1 MCKVLYQNWYVFYS
15 INEYEV
21 FVFLVQAITN
31 GFLAKMTPCLVSSSV
46 LCERL
51 EERQRLKGELIDPR
65 ICSLPQ
71 VVFTAAFLKTPS
83 PAPDCLLCCRLTC
96 SSCARVVCHRIS

>member
-1 MCKVLYQNWYVFYS
+1 MCKVLYQNWYDFYS

-21 FVFLVQAITN
+21 FVFLVQPITN
-31 GFLAKMTPCLVSSSV
+31 GFLAKMSPCLVSSRV
-46 LCERL
+46 LCETL
-51 EERQRLKGELIDPR
+51 EERRRLKGELIDLR

-71 VVFTAAFLKTPS
+71 VVFAAAFLKTPS
-83 PAPDCLLCCRLTC
+83 PAPVCLPCCHLSC